1 MAELTADTV
10 LAGLQPIFEDVLNE
24 PDLELY
30 PSDSNAAQHS
40 QLGTLLAH
48 LEIIEMVQRR
58 FKVKF
63 GLTDLQK
70 LKSVGD
76 LVDLVLEKSGSR

>member
-1 MAELTADTV
+1 MADLTADTV
-10 LAGLQPIFEDVLNE
+10 LAGLQPIFEDILDE
-24 PDLELY
+24 PDLELTRN
-30 PSDSNAAQHS
+30 SNALNTPNWDS
-40 QLGTLLAH
+40 LAH

-70 LKSVGD
+70 LKTVGD
-76 LVDLVLEKSGSR
+76 LVNLVLEKSQPH

>member
-24 PDLELY
+24 PDLELTR
-30 PSDSNAAQHS
+30 DSNALNTPNWDS
-40 QLGTLLAH
+40 LAH

>member
-1 MAELTADTV
+1 MADLTADTV
-10 LAGLQPIFEDVLNE
+10 LESLQPIFEDVLDE
-24 PDLELY
+24 PDLKLTR
-30 PSDSNAAQHS
+30 DSNALNTPNWDS
-40 QLGTLLAH
+40 LAH

-70 LKSVGD
+70 LKTVGD
-76 LVDLVLEKSGSR
+76 LVDLVLEKSLAR

>member
-1 MAELTADTV
+1 MAELTPEGV
-10 LAGLQPIFEDVLNE
+10 LASLQPIFEEVLDE
-24 PDLELY
+24 PDIALTR
-30 PSDSNAAQHS
+30 DSNALNTPNWDS
-40 QLGTLLAH
+40 LAH

-63 GLTDLQK
+63 SLNDLQK

-76 LVDLVLEKSGSR
+76 LVDLILEKSVT

>member
-1 MAELTADTV
+1 MADLTADTV
-10 LAGLQPIFEDVLNE
+10 LAGLQPIFEDVLDE
-24 PDLELY
+24 PDLELTRH
-30 PSDSNAAQHS
+30 SNALNTPNWDS
-40 QLGTLLAH
+40 LAH

-70 LKSVGD
+70 LKTVGD
-76 LVDLVLEKSGSR
+76 LVDLVLEKSQLR